1 MSIFITFEGVEGCG
15 KSTQTKIFYKKLN
28 ELAIPA
34 VLTHEP
40 GGTLAGEKITRI
52 LKWSREQNL
61 SPITELL
68 LFNASRAQL
77 IDTVI
82 QPSLDRGIVVVSDRF
97 TDSTIAY
104 QGFGRGLDIKLIESM
119 NNIATRGI
127 KPDLTILLDL
137 PVEEGLE
144 RKSGGIQDRFHRED
158 IEFHKRVRNG
168 FLQLVSEEP
177 DRWLVIDARETKV
190 TIATAI
196 WQKTID
202 LLAV

>member
-15 KSTQTKIFYKKLN
+15 KSTQTKIFYKRLTD
-28 ELAIPA
+28 LAIPA
-34 VLTHEP
+34 LLTHEP

-52 LKWSREQNL
+52 LKWSKDQHI
-61 SPITELL
+61 SPITELM

-77 IDTVI
+77 SDTI
-82 QPSLDRGIVVVSDRF
+82 IKPSLEQGIVVVSDRF

-104 QGFGRGLDIKLIESM
+104 QGYGRGLDIGLIKSM
-119 NNIATRGI
+119 NSTATGGL
-127 KPDLTILLDL
+127 KPNLTVLLDL
-137 PVEEGLE
+137 PVEEGLK
-144 RKSGGIQDRFHRED
+144 RKSSVKQDRFHRED

-168 FLQLVSEEP
+168 FLTLVSEEP
-177 DRWLVIDARETKV
+177 DRWLVIDARDSKSK
-190 TIATAI
+190 IAAAI